1 MGFKYTKSDL
11 ELIVYKQLANLEAMG
26 ERIKLLEKQNE
37 LLLKFNHKLME
48 ELGDK
53 KIPIPYPKLSRIR
66 QDNPSEFLAAE
77 SQERDIKQTKKGR

>member
-11 ELIVYKQLANLEAMG
+11 EMIVYKQLANLEAMG

-37 LLLKFNHKLME
+37 LLLKYNHKLME

-66 QDNPSEFLAAE
+66 QDTPQNFLLPKAK
-77 SQERDIKQTKKGR
+77 DVI